1 MNKNR
6 LLTEEAKLEAK
17 LLNEAWLSFKKQ
29 NPNFTQEELAHRC
42 GWKTQGA
49 VSQYLHGRIPLN
61 ATALSRISK
70 VLGVK
75 PESISMRLANEL
87 APFETGAP
95 IRPVSVSPEAAKLIR
110 AIEQLDHSFDDKA
123 PLKSL
128 TKLVSQLGKA
138 SSKLNLAVET
148 KDFAGKPPKTTE
160 ASGKTKDAK
169 KSVPNKVGD

>member
-6 LLTEEAKLEAK
+6 LLTDEAKLEAK

-75 PESISMRLANEL
+75 PEEIIYIGDSLKLDIEPAFKLGMKPYLIDRNNDYPFSSYTIS
-87 APFETGAP
+87 
-95 IRPVSVSPEAAKLIR
+95 
-110 AIEQLDHSFDDKA
+110 
-123 PLKSL
+123 SL
-128 TKLVSQLGKA
+128 TQLK
-138 SSKLNLAVET
+138 EII
-148 KDFAGKPPKTTE
+148 
-160 ASGKTKDAK
+160 
-169 KSVPNKVGD
+169 